1 MNLLSF
7 GEIIW
12 DVYQEQCNI
21 GGAPLNL
28 AAHVALQGGNAW
40 MASAVGNDML
50 GKRALEHI
58 QDLDLKTEYVSVL
71 NGHTTGQC
79 IISLKENGIPSYKI
93 LEDVAYDCISL
104 PDVLNQRFDVIAFG
118 TLALR
123 SKQNRKNLSL

>member
-40 MASAVGNDML
+40 IASAVGNDTL

-58 QDLDLKTEYVSVL
+58 QALDLKTEYVSAL

-93 LEDVAYDCISL
+93 LENVAYDCISL
-104 PDVLNQRFDVIAFG
+104 PNVLLPYAVG
-118 TLALR
+118 KT
-123 SKQNRKNLSL
+123 KKP